1 MKEPSQS
8 AHPIAAEPSPTVTS
22 RSGPWWLT
30 VIVILG
36 AVLIATGAV
45 LAIFASGEHLNT
57 AGHNYADY
65 FITRNLAVAVMLLV
79 MLALRARRELAALMI
94 LTALIQ
100 FLDAVTAI
108 ATGRLGLV
116 PIDLIF
122 AAVFTFGA
130 ARLSG
135 PRLWLPRRAALRAG
149 QRQREEDGR
158 SPHGCMM
165 GELG

>member
-1 MKEPSQS
+1 MKEPSES
-8 AHPIAAEPSPTVTS
+8 ARPVTADLPPAATARTW
-22 RSGPWWLT
+22 PWWLT

-36 AVLIATGAV
+36 AVLIATGAF
-45 LAIFASGEHLNT
+45 LAIFSSGEHLNT

-65 FITRNLAVAVMLLV
+65 FITRNLAVAAMLLV
-79 MLALRARRELAALMI
+79 TLALRARRVLAALMI

-108 ATGRLGLV
+108 ATGQLGLV

-135 PRLWLPRRAALRAG
+135 PRPWLPRRAARKPDNGKAG
-149 QRQREEDGR
+149 NTAAF
-158 SPHGCMM
+158 STAA
-165 GELG
+165 

>member
-1 MKEPSQS
+1 MQEPSES
-8 AHPIAAEPSPTVTS
+8 ARPVTAETSPVATARTW
-22 RSGPWWLT
+22 PWWLT

-36 AVLIATGAV
+36 AVLTATGAV

-65 FITRNLAVAVMLLV
+65 FITRNMAVAVMLLV
-79 MLALRARRELAALMI
+79 TLALRARRVLAALMI

-108 ATGRLGLV
+108 ATGRPGLV

-135 PRLWLPRRAALRAG
+135 PRPWLPRRAARKPDNG
-149 QRQREEDGR
+149 QVGNTAAF
-158 SPHGCMM
+158 STAA
-165 GELG
+165 

>member
-1 MKEPSQS
+1 MKALSES
-8 AHPIAAEPSPTVTS
+8 ARPVTAELSPTVTT
-22 RSGPWWLT
+22 RIWPWWLT
-30 VIVILG
+30 VIVIVG
-36 AVLIATGAV
+36 ALLTATGAV

-65 FITRNLAVAVMLLV
+65 FITRNLAVAMMLLV
-79 MLALRARRELAALMI
+79 MLALRARRVLAALMI

-122 AAVFTFGA
+122 AAVFIFGA
-130 ARLSG
+130 VRLSG
-135 PRLWLPRRAALRAG
+135 SRPWLHRRH
-149 QRQREEDGR
+149 
-158 SPHGCMM
+158 S
-165 GELG
+165 ELDNGKAR

>member
-1 MKEPSQS
+1 MKEPSES
-8 AHPIAAEPSPTVTS
+8 ASPVTAELPPTATA
-22 RSGPWWLT
+22 RTWPWWLT

-36 AVLIATGAV
+36 AVLTAAGAV

-57 AGHNYADY
+57 AGHDYADY
-65 FITRNLAVAVMLLV
+65 FITRNLAVAAMLLV
-79 MLALRARRELAALMI
+79 TLALRSRRVLAALMI

-122 AAVFTFGA
+122 AAVFTYGA

-135 PRLWLPRRAALRAG
+135 QRPWLPRRAARKPDNGKAG
-149 QRQREEDGR
+149 NTAAF
-158 SPHGCMM
+158 STAA
-165 GELG
+165 

>member
-1 MKEPSQS
+1 MKEPSES
-8 AHPIAAEPSPTVTS
+8 AHPVTAEPSPAATDRTW
-22 RSGPWWLT
+22 PLWLT

-36 AVLIATGAV
+36 AVLTATGAV

-79 MLALRARRELAALMI
+79 MLALRARRVLAALMI

-122 AAVFTFGA
+122 AAVFIFGA
-130 ARLSG
+130 ARLTG
-135 PRLWLPRRAALRAG
+135 LRPWLPRRAARKPDNGNA
-149 QRQREEDGR
+149 RNTAAF
-158 SPHGCMM
+158 STAA
-165 GELG
+165 

>member
-1 MKEPSQS
+1 MKEPSES
-8 AHPIAAEPSPTVTS
+8 ARPVTAELPSAATARTW
-22 RSGPWWLT
+22 PWWLT

-36 AVLIATGAV
+36 ALLTATGAV

-57 AGHNYADY
+57 AGQSYADY

-79 MLALRARRELAALMI
+79 TLALRARRVLAALMI

-108 ATGRLGLV
+108 TTGRLGLV

-135 PRLWLPRRAALRAG
+135 PGPWLPRRAPREPDNGKAG
-149 QRQREEDGR
+149 NTAAF
-158 SPHGCMM
+158 STAA
-165 GELG
+165 

>member
-1 MKEPSQS
+1 MTRLSEPV
-8 AHPIAAEPSPTVTS
+8 HPVTAEGAPPAASTTW
-22 RSGPWWLT
+22 PWWLIA
-30 VIVILG
+30 IVILG
-36 AVLIATGAV
+36 AILTATGAV

-79 MLALRARRELAALMI
+79 TLVRRARRVLAALMI

-100 FLDAVTAI
+100 CLDAITAI
-108 ATGRLGLV
+108 ATGRVGLV

-135 PRLWLPRRAALRAG
+135 PRPWTT
-149 QRQREEDGR
+149 R
-158 SPHGCMM
+158 S
-165 GELG
+165 

>member
-1 MKEPSQS
+1 MKALSES
-8 AHPIAAEPSPTVTS
+8 ARPVTAEASPAATT
-22 RSGPWWLT
+22 RTLPWWLT
-30 VIVILG
+30 VIVIIG
-36 AVLIATGAV
+36 ALLTATGAV
-45 LAIFASGEHLNT
+45 LAIFASGEHLNA

-79 MLALRARRELAALMI
+79 TLALRARRVLAALMI

-108 ATGRLGLV
+108 ATARLGLV

-130 ARLSG
+130 ACLSG
-135 PRLWLPRRAALRAG
+135 SRPWAQRRHSEPGNGKAR
-149 QRQREEDGR
+149 
-158 SPHGCMM
+158 
-165 GELG
+165 

>member
-1 MKEPSQS
+1 MHEPSES
-8 AHPIAAEPSPTVTS
+8 ARPVTAGTYPAATARTW
-22 RSGPWWLT
+22 PWWLT

-36 AVLIATGAV
+36 AVLTATGAV

-79 MLALRARRELAALMI
+79 ALALRARRVLAALMI

-135 PRLWLPRRAALRAG
+135 LWPWLPRHASRKPDNGQASNTAAFSTAA
-149 QRQREEDGR
+149 
-158 SPHGCMM
+158 
-165 GELG
+165 

>member
-8 AHPIAAEPSPTVTS
+8 AHPVTAETAPTVID
-22 RSGPWWLT
+22 RPWPWWLT
-30 VIVILG
+30 VIVVLG

-79 MLALRARRELAALMI
+79 MLALRARRVLAALMI

-135 PRLWLPRRAALRAG
+135 LRPWLPRRAALRAG
-149 QRQREEDGR
+149 QPKGDEDGR
-158 SPHGCMM
+158 SPHGYMM

>member
-1 MKEPSQS
+1 MKALSES
-8 AHPIAAEPSPTVTS
+8 ARPATAELSPTVTT
-22 RSGPWWLT
+22 RTWPWWLT
-30 VIVILG
+30 VIVIIG
-36 AVLIATGAV
+36 ALLTATGAV

-79 MLALRARRELAALMI
+79 MLALRARRVLAALMI

-130 ARLSG
+130 ARLSDWR
-135 PRLWLPRRAALRAG
+135 PWLHRRH
-149 QRQREEDGR
+149 
-158 SPHGCMM
+158 S
-165 GELG
+165 ELDNGKAR

>member
-1 MKEPSQS
+1 MKMPSES
-8 AHPIAAEPSPTVTS
+8 ARPVTAEPSPAATS
-22 RSGPWWLT
+22 RIWPWWLT

-36 AVLIATGAV
+36 AVLTATGAV

-79 MLALRARRELAALMI
+79 MLALRARRVLAALMI
-94 LTALIQ
+94 LTALTQ

-108 ATGRLGLV
+108 ATGRPGLV

-135 PRLWLPRRAALRAG
+135 ARPRLSRRAASELD
-149 QRQREEDGR
+149 DGKAR
-158 SPHGCMM
+158 KTAEPSTAA
-165 GELG
+165 

>member
-1 MKEPSQS
+1 MKALSES
-8 AHPIAAEPSPTVTS
+8 ARPVTAELSPAATARTW
-22 RSGPWWLT
+22 PWWLT
-30 VIVILG
+30 VIVIIG
-36 AVLIATGAV
+36 ALLTATGAV

-57 AGHNYADY
+57 AGHDYADY

-79 MLALRARRELAALMI
+79 TLALRARRVLAALMI

-135 PRLWLPRRAALRAG
+135 WRPSLHRRHSEPDNGKA
-149 QRQREEDGR
+149 RQTVTP
-158 SPHGCMM
+158 SMIV
-165 GELG
+165 

>member
-1 MKEPSQS
+1 MKEPPES
-8 AHPIAAEPSPTVTS
+8 AHRVTAEPSPAATS
-22 RSGPWWLT
+22 KTWPWWLT
-30 VIVILG
+30 VIVVLG
-36 AVLIATGAV
+36 AVLTATGAV
-45 LAIFASGEHLNT
+45 LAIFASGDHLNT

-79 MLALRARRELAALMI
+79 MLALRARRVLAALMI
-94 LTALIQ
+94 LTALTQ

-108 ATGRLGLV
+108 TTGRLGLV

-130 ARLSG
+130 ARLTGSQ
-135 PRLWLPRRAALRAG
+135 PWLPRRAASRAG

-158 SPHGCMM
+158 SPHGYMI
-165 GELG
+165 G